1 MTRTTRRARTRAEQ
15 PLATAPARAMN
26 RMEIRPAWVFSNEA
40 GDEVDHRLFDL
51 LHAVHDRGKLTQAAQ
66 HAAMSYRHAWNIIA
80 RWSAFFGA
88 DLVILEQGRGAR
100 LSPLG
105 EKLIWAE
112 ARARARLLPQLE
124 NIASELNLEISRA
137 LAEHSPTLRIHASYG
152 YAVAQLPELLRRHT
166 RIGLDLQYLSAA
178 DALASLARGACDIA
192 GFHVPE
198 GERGARAVAEYRSWL
213 NPATQILI
221 FLVRRQQGIF
231 VKPGN
236 PKGIDSVAALTRADI
251 RFINRQRGSGTRLL
265 LETLLEEQG
274 LDARVIN
281 GWPNEEYT
289 HAAVAAYVAS
299 GMADAGFGVEA
310 AARHFHLDFVPVAV
324 ERYFLLTRRETLA
337 YPSVQELLGLL
348 RGPQFE
354 ELTRTL
360 PGYRADRAGE
370 TIELSEALPGLG
382 ERALTRGG
390 DAQHPAAAGRRKRAG
405 AAANS
410 R

>member
-1 MTRTTRRARTRAEQ
+1 MK
-15 PLATAPARAMN
+15 

-40 GDEVDHRLFDL
+40 GEEVDHRLFAL
-51 LHAVHDRGKLTQAAQ
+51 LRAVHESGKLTAA
-66 HAAMSYRHAWNIIA
+66 ARRVDISYRHAWNIIA
-80 RWSAFFGA
+80 RWSEFFGA
-88 DLVILEQGRGAR
+88 DLVTLEQGRGAK

-105 EKLIWAE
+105 EKLVWAE

-137 LAEHSPTLRIHASYG
+137 LAEHSPMLRIHASYG

-166 RIGLDLQYLSAA
+166 RTGLDLQYLSAA
-178 DALASLARGACDIA
+178 DALASLGRGACDIA

-198 GERGARAVAEYRSWL
+198 GDRGARAVAEYRNWL
-213 NPATQILI
+213 DPASQCLI
-221 FLVRRQQGIF
+221 FLVHRQQGIF
-231 VKPGN
+231 VKPDN
-236 PKGIDSVAALTRADI
+236 PKRIGSIPALARPDV

-265 LETLLEEQG
+265 LETILEEEGVEPQ
-274 LDARVIN
+274 RIN
-281 GWPNEEYT
+281 GWLNEEYT

-310 AARHFHLDFVPVAV
+310 AARQFDLDFVPVAS

-354 ELTRTL
+354 ELTRLL
-360 PGYRADRAGE
+360 PGYRADRSGE
-370 TIELSEALPGLG
+370 ILELTQAFPWLAE
-382 ERALTRGG
+382 
-390 DAQHPAAAGRRKRAG
+390 G
-405 AAANS
+405 AAPARRRERRAVPS
-410 R
+410 GKI

>member
-1 MTRTTRRARTRAEQ
+1 MK
-15 PLATAPARAMN
+15 

-40 GDEVDHRLFDL
+40 GEQVDHRLFDL
-51 LHAVHDRGKLTQAAQ
+51 LHAVHESGKLTMAAQ
-66 HAAMSYRHAWNIIA
+66 RVAMSYRHAWNIIA

-88 DLVILEQGRGAR
+88 DLVVLEQGRGAQ

-213 NPATQILI
+213 SPATQTLI
-221 FLVRRQQGIF
+221 YLVHRQQGIF
-231 VKPGN
+231 VKPDN
-236 PKGIDSVAALTRADI
+236 PKRIESIAALTRADV

-274 LDARVIN
+274 LDPRAIN

-299 GMADAGFGVEA
+299 GMADAGFGVQA
-310 AARHFHLDFVPVAV
+310 AARDFHLDFVPVAS
-324 ERYFLLTRRETLA
+324 ERYFLLARRETLA
-337 YPSVQELLGLL
+337 YPSVQELLRLL
-348 RGPQFE
+348 RGPEFD
-354 ELTRTL
+354 ELTRSL

-370 TIELSEALPGLG
+370 IMELSQVLPGLG
-382 ERALTRGG
+382 ERVGVRASEP
-390 DAQHPAAAGRRKRAG
+390 QAAARRARRRPKGTERAQ
-405 AAANS
+405 

>member
-1 MTRTTRRARTRAEQ
+1 MK
-15 PLATAPARAMN
+15 

-40 GDEVDHRLFDL
+40 GEQVDHRLFDL
-51 LHAVHDRGKLTQAAQ
+51 LHAVHESGKLTMAAQ
-66 HAAMSYRHAWNIIA
+66 RVAMSYRHAWNIIA

-88 DLVILEQGRGAR
+88 DLVVLEQGRGAQ

-213 NPATQILI
+213 SPATQTLI
-221 FLVRRQQGIF
+221 YLVHRQQGIF

-236 PKGIDSVAALTRADI
+236 PKRIESIAALTRADV

-274 LDARVIN
+274 LDPRAIN

-299 GMADAGFGVEA
+299 GMADAGFGVQA
-310 AARHFHLDFVPVAV
+310 AARDFHLDFVPVAS
-324 ERYFLLTRRETLA
+324 ERYFLLARRETLA
-337 YPSVQELLGLL
+337 YPSVQELLRLL
-348 RGPQFE
+348 RGPEFD
-354 ELTRTL
+354 ELTRSL

-370 TIELSEALPGLG
+370 IMELSQVLPGLG
-382 ERALTRGG
+382 ERVRLRASEP
-390 DAQHPAAAGRRKRAG
+390 QAAARRARRRPKGTERAQ
-405 AAANS
+405 

>member
-1 MTRTTRRARTRAEQ
+1 MK
-15 PLATAPARAMN
+15 
-26 RMEIRPAWVFSNEA
+26 RMEIRPAWVFSNDA
-40 GDEVDHRLFDL
+40 GEEVDHRLFDL
-51 LHAVHDRGKLTQAAQ
+51 LHAVHESGKLTVAAQ
-66 HAAMSYRHAWNIIA
+66 RVAMSYRHAWNIIA

-88 DLVILEQGRGAR
+88 DLVVLEQGRGAR

-137 LAEHSPTLRIHASYG
+137 LAEHSPMLRIHASYG

-166 RIGLDLQYLSAA
+166 QIGLDLQYLSAA

-198 GERGARAVAEYRSWL
+198 GQRGARAVAEYRSWL
-213 NPATQILI
+213 SPATQTLI
-221 FLVRRQQGIF
+221 YLVHRQQGIF

-236 PKGIDSVAALTRADI
+236 PKRIESIAALTRADV

-265 LETLLEEQG
+265 LETLLEEQA
-274 LDARVIN
+274 LDPRAIN

-299 GMADAGFGVEA
+299 GMADAGFGVQA
-310 AARHFHLDFVPVAV
+310 AARDFHLDFVPVAS

-337 YPSVQELLGLL
+337 YPSVQELLRLL
-348 RGPQFE
+348 RGPEFD
-354 ELTRTL
+354 ELTRSL

-370 TIELSEALPGLG
+370 IMELSQALPGLS
-382 ERALTRGG
+382 ERLGVRASDPPAPTRRPRRGRK
-390 DAQHPAAAGRRKRAG
+390 AEAADPD
-405 AAANS
+405 
-410 R
+410 

>member
-1 MTRTTRRARTRAEQ
+1 MR
-15 PLATAPARAMN
+15 

-40 GDEVDHRLFDL
+40 GEEVDHRLFDL
-51 LHAVHDRGKLTQAAQ
+51 LHAVHESGKLTAAAQ
-66 HAAMSYRHAWNIIA
+66 RAGMSYRHAWNIIA
-80 RWSAFFGA
+80 RWSEFFGSE
-88 DLVILEQGRGAR
+88 LVVLQQGRGAK

-105 EKLIWAE
+105 EKLVWAQ

-124 NIASELNLEISRA
+124 NIASELNLELSRA

-178 DALASLARGACDIA
+178 DSLASLARGACDIA

-213 NPATQILI
+213 QPATQCLI

-231 VKPGN
+231 VRPRN
-236 PKGIDSVAALTRADI
+236 PKRVDSIAALARPDV

-265 LETLLEEQG
+265 LETMLDEEG
-274 LDARVIN
+274 LDPQRIN

-310 AARHFHLDFVPVAV
+310 AARQFDLDFVPVAS
-324 ERYFLLTRRETLA
+324 ERYLLLIGRETLA
-337 YPSVQELLGLL
+337 YPSVQELLRLL
-348 RGPQFE
+348 RGPEFE
-354 ELTRTL
+354 ELTRSL

-370 TIELSEALPGLG
+370 IMELTEAFPW
-382 ERALTRGG
+382 LTEGG
-390 DAQHPAAAGRRKRAG
+390 VPRPAGREGRVLSRGRRRA
-405 AAANS
+405 

>member
-1 MTRTTRRARTRAEQ
+1 MR
-15 PLATAPARAMN
+15 

-40 GDEVDHRLFDL
+40 GEEVDHRLFDL
-51 LHAVHDRGKLTQAAQ
+51 LGAVHESGKLTAAAQ
-66 HAAMSYRHAWNIIA
+66 RAGMSYRHAWNIIA
-80 RWSAFFGA
+80 RWSEFFGSE
-88 DLVILEQGRGAR
+88 LVVLQQGRGAK

-105 EKLIWAE
+105 EKLVWAQ

-124 NIASELNLEISRA
+124 NIASGLNLELSRA

-178 DALASLARGACDIA
+178 DSLASLARGACDIA

-213 NPATQILI
+213 QPDTQRLI
-221 FLVRRQQGIF
+221 FLVHRQQGIF
-231 VKPGN
+231 VRPGN
-236 PKGIDSVAALTRADI
+236 PKRIESIAALTRADI

-265 LETLLEEQG
+265 LETMLEEEG
-274 LDARVIN
+274 LEPQRIN
-281 GWPNEEYT
+281 GWLNEEYT

-310 AARHFHLDFVPVAV
+310 AARQFDLDFVPVAS
-324 ERYFLLTRRETLA
+324 ERYFLLVGRDTLA
-337 YPSVQELLGLL
+337 YPSVQELLRLL
-348 RGPQFE
+348 RGPEFA
-354 ELTRTL
+354 ELTRSL
-360 PGYRADRAGE
+360 PGYRSDRAGE
-370 TIELSEALPGLG
+370 IMELVEAFPWLA
-382 ERALTRGG
+382 EGG
-390 DAQHPAAAGRRKRAG
+390 AARPAGRGAERLAPNRAERR
-405 AAANS
+405 S

>member
-1 MTRTTRRARTRAEQ
+1 MK
-15 PLATAPARAMN
+15 

-40 GDEVDHRLFDL
+40 GEEVDHRLFDL
-51 LHAVHDRGKLTQAAQ
+51 LHAVHESGKLTVAAQ
-66 HAAMSYRHAWNIIA
+66 RVAISYRHAWNIIA

-88 DLVILEQGRGAR
+88 DLVVLEQGRGAR

-166 RIGLDLQYLSAA
+166 SIGLDLQYLSAA

-213 NPATQILI
+213 SPATQTLI
-221 FLVRRQQGIF
+221 FLVHRQQGIF

-236 PKGIDSVAALTRADI
+236 PKRIDSIAALMRAEV

-265 LETLLEEQG
+265 LETLLDELG
-274 LDARVIN
+274 LDARAIN
-281 GWPNEEYT
+281 GWPNVEYT

-310 AARHFHLDFVPVAV
+310 AARHFHLDFVPVAS
-324 ERYFLLTRRETLA
+324 ERYFLLARRETLA
-337 YPSVQELLGLL
+337 YPSVQELLRLL
-348 RGPQFE
+348 RGPEFE
-354 ELTRTL
+354 ELTRAL

-370 TIELSEALPGLG
+370 IMELSQALPGLA
-382 ERALTRGG
+382 ERVGA
-390 DAQHPAAAGRRKRAG
+390 RAG
-405 AAANS
+405 DPQRAAHRA
-410 R
+410 RRRPKGEAAEQA

>member
-1 MTRTTRRARTRAEQ
+1 
-15 PLATAPARAMN
+15 
-26 RMEIRPAWVFSNEA
+26 MEIRPAWVFSNEA
-40 GDEVDHRLFDL
+40 GEEVDHRLFDL
-51 LHAVHDRGKLTQAAQ
+51 LHAVHESGKLTAAAQ
-66 HAAMSYRHAWNIIA
+66 RAGMSYRHAWNIIA
-80 RWSAFFGA
+80 RWSAFFGSE
-88 DLVILEQGRGAR
+88 LVVLQQGRGAT

-105 EKLIWAE
+105 EKLVWAQ

-124 NIASELNLEISRA
+124 NIASELNLELSRA

-152 YAVAQLPELLRRHT
+152 YAVSQLPELLRRHT

-178 DALASLARGACDIA
+178 DSLASLARGACDMA

-213 NPATQILI
+213 HPGTQCLI

-231 VKPGN
+231 VRPGN
-236 PKGIDSVAALTRADI
+236 PKRIDSLAALTRPSV

-265 LETLLEEQG
+265 LETMLEEQG
-274 LDARVIN
+274 LDRQHIN

-310 AARHFHLDFVPVAV
+310 AARQFALDFVPVAS
-324 ERYFLLTRRETLA
+324 ERYLLLTGRDTLA
-337 YPSVQELLGLL
+337 YPSVQDLLRLL
-348 RGPQFE
+348 RGPEFA
-354 ELTRTL
+354 ELTRSL

-370 TIELSEALPGLG
+370 ILELEQAFPW
-382 ERALTRGG
+382 LTEGNAPR
-390 DAQHPAAAGRRKRAG
+390 PAARGREGRVATRRA
-405 AAANS
+405 